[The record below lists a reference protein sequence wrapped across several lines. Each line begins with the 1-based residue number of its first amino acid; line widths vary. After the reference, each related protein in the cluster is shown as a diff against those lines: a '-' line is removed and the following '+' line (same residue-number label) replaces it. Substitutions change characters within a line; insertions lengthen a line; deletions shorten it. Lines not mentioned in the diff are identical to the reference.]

1 MRYAKDFGATKNFDA
16 LIENMILLSED
27 ENLLKCYKDRIEQNR
42 IWNENRKIENFH
54 IGMKLDI
61 SSPEYIW
68 CVGIV
73 KRIFFRGEKQKYIA
87 VSYDKF
93 PNIYNEEIGENSNR
107 LAKFGFFSKREDIP
121 KLVYNENG
129 EKNILLFDKKLDFD
143 FVGKFSENTYKKL
156 VETDSSYIS
165 ESDEE

>member
-1 MRYAKDFGATKNFDA
+1 M
-16 LIENMILLSED
+16 D
-27 ENLLKCYKDRIEQNR
+27 ENRL
-42 IWNENRKIENFH
+42 WNENRKNDNFY

-87 VSYDKF
+87 VTYDKF

-107 LAKFGFFSKREDIP
+107 LAKFGFFTERDDIP
-121 KLVYNENG
+121 KLVYNDNG
-129 EKNILLFDKKLDFD
+129 EKNILLFGKKLDFD
-143 FVGKFSENTYKKL
+143 FVGKFSQNICKKL
-156 VETDSSYIS
+156 VETDSSYVSDS
-165 ESDEE
+165 EED